1 MVVCLFFFFFTMRML
16 YQISNL
22 NYITLLIKQ
31 QPVLKIAY
39 KAVLK
44 VGYAYRHAIQRGKG
58 ISSIVNML

>member
-1 MVVCLFFFFFTMRML
+1 MRML